1 MKNKAQT
8 TEHIGY
14 LSPKVEIRFSGEK
27 RGWAAFALEGIA
39 PEEVIA
45 AWSGRVLNRQ
55 ALASLSQAERSH
67 TIQIEDDLFLA
78 SILPDEPADFIN
90 HSCNPNAGLRGQV
103 VLVAM
108 RPIASGEEITFDYAM
123 ADSTPYDE
131 FVCACGAENCRGKVT
146 AEDWRRPDL
155 QERYRG
161 YFSAY
166 LQRRMKDA

>member
-1 MKNKAQT
+1 M
-8 TEHIGY
+8 EHAGY
-14 LSPKVEIRFSGEK
+14 LSPKVKIRFLGGE
-27 RGWAAFALEGIA
+27 RGWAAFALQAIA
-39 PEEVIA
+39 REEVIA
-45 AWSGRVLNRQ
+45 AWGGRILDRQ
-55 ALASLSQAERSH
+55 ALAGLNQAERSH
-67 TIQIEDDLFLA
+67 TIQIEDNLFLA

-108 RPIASGEEITFDYAM
+108 CPIAPGEEITFDYAM

-131 FVCACGAENCRGKVT
+131 FICACGAENCRGKVT

-155 QERYRG
+155 QARYRG